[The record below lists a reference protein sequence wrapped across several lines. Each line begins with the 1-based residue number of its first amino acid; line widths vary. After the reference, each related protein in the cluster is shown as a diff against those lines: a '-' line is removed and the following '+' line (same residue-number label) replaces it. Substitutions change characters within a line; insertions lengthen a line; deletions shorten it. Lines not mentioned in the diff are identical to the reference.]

1 MIFNSFVLL
10 SVLSLSAFAVP
21 HSAHNHRGLAS
32 RVSARETPALPHVGK
47 KRSMTKR
54 CRTRPP
60 PVAAAADPPANP
72 KPEVENPKPQEPKPK
87 PQEEATKPPK
97 DDSKPKPEEDKPK
110 PTPEEPETKPP
121 KDDKPAQSE
130 PGGLHFSLFGNNQGH
145 GTFYNTGLTAC
156 GKSFKDTDYIAAVS
170 AQVFDSYPGATAN
183 PNLNPICGKKLKA
196 TWKGKSVVVEVQ
208 DRCAGCETD
217 KDVDL
222 TPTAFQ
228 QIADLGV
235 GRIRDLDWQFI

>member
-130 PGGLHFSLFGNNQGH
+130 PGGMLTKFLCPPCFPLTEKLSFRSPLLSLWEQP
-145 GTFYNTGLTAC
+145 GT
-156 GKSFKDTDYIAAVS
+156 
-170 AQVFDSYPGATAN
+170 
-183 PNLNPICGKKLKA
+183 
-196 TWKGKSVVVEVQ
+196 
-208 DRCAGCETD
+208 RC
-217 KDVDL
+217 VDQ
-222 TPTAFQ
+222 AS
-228 QIADLGV
+228 I
-235 GRIRDLDWQFI
+235 

>member
-10 SVLSLSAFAVP
+10 SVLSLTALAVP

-32 RVSARETPALPHVGK
+32 RVSAREASALPHVGK

-60 PVAAAADPPANP
+60 PVAVAPEPQVEAEPQQKPDP
-72 KPEVENPKPQEPKPK
+72 KPEADAPKPQDSKPK
-87 PQEEATKPPK
+87 PQ
-97 DDSKPKPEEDKPK
+97 DPKPEEDKPEADK
-110 PTPEEPETKPP
+110 PEADKPETKPDP
-121 KDDKPAQSE
+121 KPE
-130 PGGLHFSLFGNNQGH
+130 PGGLHFSLFGNNRGH

-156 GKSFKDTDYIAAVS
+156 GKSFQDTDFIAAVS

-183 PNLNPICGKKLKA
+183 PNLNPICGKKLRA
-196 TWKGKSVVVEVQ
+196 SYKGKSVVVEVQ

-228 QIADLGV
+228 QIADLGI